1 MGKATTFQPQ
11 SLLIGE
17 CGDPY
22 LLNLTQGDENAV
34 PVRGELWRLSEEMLQ
49 NIDEYEGIQKGHYS
63 REVINVAAER
73 GCGTTI
79 CKAFCYFYAVKLGRS
94 DVDAGLLGGTQI
106 SEYPAEEQKKRY
118 KPIHHIQVKQLQYL
132 GEEATT

>member
-1 MGKATTFQPQ
+1 
-11 SLLIGE
+11 
-17 CGDPY
+17 
-22 LLNLTQGDENAV
+22 V

-63 REVINVAAER
+63 REVIDVVAER
-73 GCGTTI
+73 GCGTAI
-79 CKAFCYFYAVKLGRS
+79 YKAFCYFYAIKPGQS
-94 DVDAGLLGGTQI
+94 DVDAGLLGATRI